1 MVGEFRS
8 GKAAREAPWIEW
20 QHGRIRRVPFRDK
33 PFVDV
38 PMALLRIGSLHRV
51 LRHIEQEGVVE
62 DLEILPIA
70 VADRLLVVVFISG
83 ISAGCAKR
91 LTESAIRLIKAGMRL
106 PNSELEERVRA
117 VRRFN
122 RFYTRKI
129 GVLKE
134 GLLDSPFSLTE
145 GRVLYELAQRGRTT
159 ASELAQELG
168 LDSGYLS
175 RMLKS
180 FAAKGVIAKDA
191 SKNDARQIILT
202 LTDRGRE
209 MFATIDARSR
219 DEIVALLGALPAS
232 HQAQLVAALERVE
245 RLLGLRGEEAELSY
259 ILRPHQ
265 PGDIG
270 WIVHRHGVL
279 YAEEYGLD
287 TTFEAL
293 VARIA
298 AGFIENFDARRERCW
313 IAERDG
319 EIVGSVLLVGDS
331 EEIAKL
337 RLLFVEPKA
346 RGLGLGRRLVGE
358 CIGFARRAG
367 YRKLTL
373 WTNDVLVSARR
384 IYEAAGFHL
393 VREEPHH
400 SFGRD
405 LVGQYW
411 ELPLRPH

>member
-1 MVGEFRS
+1 M
-8 GKAAREAPWIEW
+8 I
-20 QHGRIRRVPFRDK
+20 
-33 PFVDV
+33 
-38 PMALLRIGSLHRV
+38 
-51 LRHIEQEGVVE
+51 
-62 DLEILPIA
+62 
-70 VADRLLVVVFISG
+70 
-83 ISAGCAKR
+83 
-91 LTESAIRLIKAGMRL
+91 MRAEL
-106 PNSELEERVRA
+106 ANSELEERVRA
-117 VRRFN
+117 VRQFN

-129 GVLKE
+129 GVLNE
-134 GLLDSPFSLTE
+134 GLLGSPLSLTE
-145 GRVLYELAQRGRTT
+145 GRVLYELAQRESTT

-180 FAAKGVIAKDA
+180 FAAKGLITKRA
-191 SKNDARQIILT
+191 SKSDGRQIILT

-209 MFATIDARSR
+209 MFAVIDARSR
-219 DEIVALLGALPAS
+219 DEIAALLGSLPTS
-232 HQAQLVAALERVE
+232 HQTQLVAGLERVE
-245 RLLGLRGEEAELSY
+245 RLLGLRGEQAQLSY

-298 AGFIENFDARRERCW
+298 ADFVENFDARRERCW

-319 EIVGSVLLVGDS
+319 EIVGSVLLVRDS
-331 EEIAKL
+331 EEIGKL
-337 RLLFVEPKA
+337 RLLFVEPTA
-346 RGLGLGRRLVGE
+346 RRLGIGRRLVSE
-358 CIGFARRAG
+358 CVAFARRAG
-367 YRKLTL
+367 YLKLTL
-373 WTNDVLVSARR
+373 WTNDVLISARR
-384 IYEAAGFHL
+384 IYEANGFHL

-400 SFGRD
+400 SFGCD